1 MREHIRSPR
10 HAGEYVHANVYR
22 LLRTSIVILATLTHA
37 TSAQQS
43 SASTPT
49 NAATTS
55 TQKFPRLGQLVR
67 LRIAL
72 APAAFPMET
81 RATVVR
87 HPKDAGIPTVLLSAS
102 GTVIQDVRDGIAA
115 GLQSLTEISVS
126 KRKTI
131 PVRNAASFTT
141 TGETPAAATS
151 LMESIRGGPAMDLPG
166 VGQVHYRD
174 IVLRRPRSA
183 GKAAGR

>member
-10 HAGEYVHANVYR
+10 HAGEYVHAKVYR

-37 TSAQQS
+37 TLAQQS
-43 SASTPT
+43 SAS
-49 NAATTS
+49 AS

-87 HPKDAGIPTVLLSAS
+87 HPKDAGIPTVLLSGS

-141 TGETPAAATS
+141 TGETAAAATS